1 MQTTLNNYSREHG
14 DIAAAQMMLKIVEL
28 ALNYDVP
35 VEAEMRANTFM
46 AEALELRPFYDELFG
61 TDPSLSPSR
70 KATIALTKPPKEADK
85 ADVDLL
91 VVNENFNGGSYKV
104 LKNGIEPFFRT
115 VLWNLAYFDFQ
126 SIEAQHYDRSTAEQR
141 EMLSDLSKALYAW
154 NAKENSAGDLERGDL
169 VVLPK
174 GIGGTKIQHAIHAIV
189 KETLITPIS
198 APGSPEKHNLV
209 LLTLDAM
216 GRPFVFYSNRNHTEL
231 VMKGKR

>member
-14 DIAAAQMMLKIVEL
+14 DIAGSQMMLKIVEL
-28 ALNYDVP
+28 VLNFDIP
-35 VEAEMRANTFM
+35 LEAEFAVTHDHF
-46 AEALELRPFYDELFG
+46 ESTPFHDELFG
-61 TDPSLSPSR
+61 KEPVPRAGLR
-70 KATIALTKPPKEADK
+70 ARIVLAKPPKEADK
-85 ADVDLL
+85 ADVDMLI
-91 VVNENFNGGSYKV
+91 VNDNFNGGSYKIM
-104 LKNGIEPFFRT
+104 KNGIEPFFRQL
-115 VLWNLAYFDFQ
+115 LWKAAYFDLQ
-126 SIEAQHYDRSTAEQR
+126 SIAMLHHDRSTAEQR
-141 EMLSDLSKALYAW
+141 EMLSELSKVLIAW
-154 NAKENSAGDLERGDL
+154 NSKENSTGDLERGDL

-189 KETLITPIS
+189 KETLETPIS